1 MVPTGTREDFYE
13 SKLVLGLPWH
23 LGNCVSNS
31 YGHERQARSFR
42 PASNE
47 ARILQSECAAGETD
61 LNAFRAQNSDRLS
74 LLPRYCPDKPEVVKD
89 EAGNEFTEWTF
100 QVRVLLSSIG

>member
-23 LGNCVSNS
+23 LGNCASNS

-47 ARILQSECAAGETD
+47 ARILQPEC
-61 LNAFRAQNSDRLS
+61 
-74 LLPRYCPDKPEVVKD
+74 
-89 EAGNEFTEWTF
+89 
-100 QVRVLLSSIG
+100 VLLARRT